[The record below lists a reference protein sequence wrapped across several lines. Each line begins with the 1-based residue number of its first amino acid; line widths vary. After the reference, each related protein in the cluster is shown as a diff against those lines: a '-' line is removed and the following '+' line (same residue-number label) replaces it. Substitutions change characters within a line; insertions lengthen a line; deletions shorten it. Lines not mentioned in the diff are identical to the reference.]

1 MAESKKYQ
9 IAVVAVPQ
17 FLADQSDPAN
27 ERYVFAY
34 TITITN
40 RGQTG
45 AQLIARYWTIRDAN
59 GQTEEVKGLG
69 VVGEQPLLQPGESF
83 RYTSGCRLRAAS
95 GTMHGRYLCVAE
107 DGTAFDSAI
116 PMFMLESTE
125 DHGPPGHTLQNRT
138 LH

>member
-1 MAESKKYQ
+1 MSKYDFQ
-9 IAVVAVPQ
+9 IAVQTQYLPGESLPHAGVY
-17 FLADQSDPAN
+17 S
-27 ERYVFAY
+27 FAY

-116 PMFMLESTE
+116 PMFILESTE
-125 DHGPPGHTLQNRT
+125 DHGPPGHAPQNRT

>member
-1 MAESKKYQ
+1 M
-9 IAVVAVPQ
+9 
-17 FLADQSDPAN
+17 
-27 ERYVFAY
+27 
-34 TITITN
+34 
-40 RGQTG
+40 
-45 AQLIARYWTIRDAN
+45 
-59 GQTEEVKGLG
+59 
-69 VVGEQPLLQPGESF
+69 VGEQPLLQPGESF